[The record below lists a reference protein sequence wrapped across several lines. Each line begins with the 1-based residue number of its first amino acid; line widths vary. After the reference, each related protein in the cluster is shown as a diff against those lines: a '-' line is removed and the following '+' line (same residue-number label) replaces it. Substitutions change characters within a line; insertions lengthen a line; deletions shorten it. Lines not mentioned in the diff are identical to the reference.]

1 MSLKIWYLALTLFLI
16 VTVSGVVR
24 GVNWGIDAQ
33 GNIVDYN
40 NLNPTTPSYKAA
52 KEAFLTDELKLQI
65 TNYFKSP
72 GNLKY
77 IKDAI
82 AGDPYNRMVA
92 QMKLSLDLGIQV
104 GSIFAYC
111 FIADEVFGPTTTQE
125 LLQDAKDNNVII
137 QGNFIKPDP
146 ITEALKKQG
155 FGIPLLPSPTSD
167 MSSDESNEGSNAPE
181 RTSSSNTQGTN
192 NIIGKWDISTPPFSP
207 IIFYSDGTF
216 ETGSWYGDGTSNPPK
231 LATGTWIQS
240 GDEIKM
246 TRAGCSD
253 CPIVLQV
260 GPNNLIFSVP
270 GYSDVMWYKGGEGA
284 VSSTVAGVGPLF

>member
-82 AGDPYNRMVA
+82 AGDRSSCA
-92 QMKLSLDLGIQV
+92 LHLRSSSRSRLILS
-104 GSIFAYC
+104 
-111 FIADEVFGPTTTQE
+111 P
-125 LLQDAKDNNVII
+125 
-137 QGNFIKPDP
+137 
-146 ITEALKKQG
+146 
-155 FGIPLLPSPTSD
+155 PLL
-167 MSSDESNEGSNAPE
+167 
-181 RTSSSNTQGTN
+181 R
-192 NIIGKWDISTPPFSP
+192 
-207 IIFYSDGTF
+207 
-216 ETGSWYGDGTSNPPK
+216 WY
-231 LATGTWIQS
+231 L
-240 GDEIKM
+240 
-246 TRAGCSD
+246 
-253 CPIVLQV
+253 V
-260 GPNNLIFSVP
+260 
-270 GYSDVMWYKGGEGA
+270 
-284 VSSTVAGVGPLF
+284 